1 VDGEVVIKTKT
12 RLREGTVVTE
22 GQLDK
27 EIRELLLQYL
37 KQKLVDPRPLTY
49 DRLLA
54 LPDDCRN
61 ERDKRVLKTA
71 IQYCLGVDG
80 RSLTFLERTALN
92 WLQKGVPRWALSKIE
107 EAGFTVDQ
115 DLAKEMD
122 WHGKDEGPLD
132 FTRDRYYR
140 FYRRQ

>member
-1 VDGEVVIKTKT
+1 MDGEVVIKTKT

-80 RSLTFLERTALN
+80 RPHLFGADGLELVAEGRTPLGPV
-92 WLQKGVPRWALSKIE
+92 QDRRGGVYCGPRPGKGD
-107 EAGFTVDQ
+107 G
-115 DLAKEMD
+115 LAWK
-122 WHGKDEGPLD
+122 G
-132 FTRDRYYR
+132 
-140 FYRRQ
+140 